1 MAAYNVGDK
10 VKVFDINGPSHG
22 MPESG
27 WDGEIVKVGTKLVTI
42 KYNYAEKQFRIA
54 TGGINDDYGH
64 QHFMTVS
71 AARKCVAMQAITSR
85 GFEVAPW
92 ARHSIDYLE
101 SVAEALRN
109 LPKPRL

>member
-1 MAAYNVGDK
+1 MAAYSVGDM

-42 KYNYAEKQFRIA
+42 KYNHTEQQFRIA
-54 TGGINDDYGH
+54 TGGVNDNYGH
-64 QHFMTVS
+64 QHFMSVP
-71 AARKCVAMQAITSR
+71 AARRHVAVGAITSR
-85 GFEVAPW
+85 GFQLAPW
-92 ARHSIDYLE
+92 ARHDIDYLE
-101 SVAEALRN
+101 SVADALRN